1 MKNLISKGLTG
12 NQLKILA
19 VIFMTIDH
27 VGMMLFP
34 MQKVFRIIGR
44 LAFPIFA
51 YTFAEGCKYTKNRTR
66 HFFILCLFAVLCQV
80 IYSYIMHN
88 TLHQNILVTLA
99 LSAITIYSFDF
110 AKKKGDLISYA
121 VPALV
126 LVGVFFICYILHAF
140 FSRASDFAIDYG
152 FLGVMLPVLVYFGKD
167 KDEKLFLLSIGL
179 LILGASSYS
188 IRQLLAIGAV
198 PILAL
203 YNGKRGEMNMKY
215 FFYIFYPLH
224 LALIYIIGMFL
235 VSLNIL

>member
-1 MKNLISKGLTG
+1 MKNLLSKGLSG

-27 VGMMLFP
+27 VGLMLFP
-34 MQKVFRIIGR
+34 SQKIFRLIGR

-66 HFFILCLFAVLCQV
+66 RFLTLCAMAVLCQV
-80 IYSYIMHN
+80 IYTLALN
-88 TLHQNILVTLA
+88 TLHLNIFVTLL
-99 LSAITIYSFDF
+99 LSVAIIHSFDF
-110 AKKKGDLISYA
+110 AKKKGNLISYV
-121 VPALV
+121 VPFATLA
-126 LVGVFFICYILHAF
+126 GVFFICYIMPSF
-140 FSRASDFAIDYG
+140 FSRHSGFGIDYG

-179 LILGASSYS
+179 LVLGAYS
-188 IRQLLAIGAV
+188 GRLRQLLAICAV

-203 YNGKRGEMNMKY
+203 YNGQRGKWKMKY
-215 FFYIFYPLH
+215 FFYVYYPLH

-235 VSLNIL
+235 VYLNIL

>member
-1 MKNLISKGLTG
+1 MKNLLSKGLTG

-34 MQKVFRIIGR
+34 TQKVFRIIGR

-66 HFFILCLFAVLCQV
+66 HFFILCLFAVLGQV
-80 IYSYIMHN
+80 IYSYMMH

-126 LVGVFFICYILHAF
+126 LVGVFFICYILPAF

-235 VSLNIL
+235 VYLNIL